1 MQPHFAI
8 HANRVQSIGHSA
20 GALLFVLA
28 DDEDVERI
36 RAELQSS
43 RVRLGFADRLRLERR
58 G

>member
-1 MQPHFAI
+1 
-8 HANRVQSIGHSA
+8 
-20 GALLFVLA
+20 LLLA